1 MALPPELLL
10 VIPPAHQVKMNSV
23 KWCVAVDCDLQIFS
37 SSHPPACYKNTE
49 MYLHASFSPS
59 LLPWKQLEI
68 WNTAGNR
75 SGRKLFLKKQGED
88 ENTIQDNVYQEN
100 MARARVK

>member
-1 MALPPELLL
+1 
-10 VIPPAHQVKMNSV
+10 
-23 KWCVAVDCDLQIFS
+23 
-37 SSHPPACYKNTE
+37 